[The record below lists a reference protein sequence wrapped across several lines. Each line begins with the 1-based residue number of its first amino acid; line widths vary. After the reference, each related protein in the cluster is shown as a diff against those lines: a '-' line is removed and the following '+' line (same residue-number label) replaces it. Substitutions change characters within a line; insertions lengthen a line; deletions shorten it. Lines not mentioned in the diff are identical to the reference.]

1 MASRICYIQRIL
13 LESESID
20 LELSKTVLGMFLRAL
35 VTILCLIEVLEIGP
49 KKEGGPVKKKTS
61 QFWILIDFNKNLMK
75 FQIKQL
81 DLNNEFFHNHA
92 SKKYE
97 IIFLK

>member
-1 MASRICYIQRIL
+1 MYLSQDFDSESFGCEIQQKIKKLRIL
-13 LESESID
+13 S
-20 LELSKTVLGMFLRAL
+20 
-35 VTILCLIEVLEIGP
+35 
-49 KKEGGPVKKKTS
+49 
-61 QFWILIDFNKNLMK
+61 DFNTNLMK

-97 IIFLK
+97 IIFLKYIMKYTF